1 MGRHTASDYM
11 ELLLVED
18 NPADARLV
26 RESLSEVPAG
36 QIDVTATDRLSEAAG
51 SLRTGQ
57 YDVVLL
63 DLGLPDAQGLE
74 ALRALAK
81 EATRVPI
88 IVLTGNEDEE
98 VALQALAEGAADFL
112 VKGAFDG
119 PDLARAVRYAV
130 ERKRAE
136 SALQLSRELLE
147 RVNQHDDVAA
157 LFDATLGC
165 VRQWTGCQAVGIRL
179 TEPDGT
185 LPFCAAVGYPT
196 ELLAVENR
204 RSLHRDQGCRCVDVM
219 RQALEAHGDEVTPG
233 GSLVRLVGD
242 GTGEPP
248 ALGEPRRDAAG
259 RETCQTCQ
267 RYGYQTVAVIP
278 ILAGTRTLG
287 VLHVADPAAGRLQRP
302 MLRALESTVS
312 ALGAAIRRLQEQQRI
327 RNQEE
332 RYRALVQ
339 ELSSVVLSLDAE
351 RRLVEPQPAWERYT
365 GQAFSQARGAGWLEA
380 IHPEDRE
387 PLRGLGA
394 SPAGEGVSFTAEGRV
409 HHAASGQHRLCELV
423 GVPRADETG
432 RVREWIVALSDVH
445 ERQHAYEQRQEL
457 EAQLRQAQ
465 RMESV
470 GRLAGGVAHDFNN
483 LLTII
488 QGNAYLMSGAVLEEG
503 SFVEEL
509 KGIQDAT
516 RKASSLTRQL
526 LAFSRRQVLKPE
538 LVDLNQVVAETEK
551 MLRRLIG
558 EDVTLV
564 SRCAERLNMVRAD
577 PGQIEQVLFNLA
589 VNARDA
595 MPDGGRL
602 TIETGNVDLP
612 ERFAKAQLVG
622 SPGRHVMLSL
632 SDTGCGMDAATQAQ
646 IFDPFFTTK
655 EEGKG
660 TGLGLSTVYGIVK
673 QSGGHIFVQS
683 APGEGTTF
691 KIYLPRA
698 KSQRKSSGRI
708 PRPGTAQLSGDE
720 TVLLVEDEEE
730 LRRLV
735 ARILTSYGYRVL
747 VAENGEEALRLA
759 QQTQETIHLVLS
771 DVIMPDL
778 YGPEVARRIR
788 ALRPD
793 VRVLH
798 MSGYTDNAVVLQGV
812 LDEGLPYLQKPFT
825 PSALAARVR
834 EVLDDKD

>member
-1 MGRHTASDYM
+1 M
-11 ELLLVED
+11 ELLLVEN
-18 NPADARLV
+18 NPADERLV
-26 RESLSEVPAG
+26 RESLSAVPTG
-36 QIDVTATDRLSEAAG
+36 WIDVTTTARLSEAG
-51 SLRTGQ
+51 ESLRSGQ
-57 YDVVLL
+57 YDAVLL
-63 DLGLPDAQGLE
+63 DLGLPDTQGLD

-81 EATRVPI
+81 EATDVPI

-98 VALQALAEGAADFL
+98 VALRALGEGAADFL

-119 PDLARAVRYAV
+119 PDLARAVRYAA

-147 RVNQHDDVAA
+147 LVNHQDDVDS
-157 LFDATLGC
+157 LVEATLGC
-165 VRQWTGCQAVGIRL
+165 VRRWTGCQAAGIRL
-179 TEPDGT
+179 AKPDGT
-185 LPFCAAVGYPT
+185 LPFHAAVGYPT

-204 RSLHRDQGCRCVDVM
+204 RSLHRDRGCRCVDVM
-219 RQALEAHGDEVTPG
+219 RQALEAHGDEVTAG
-233 GSLVRLVGD
+233 GSLVRLASD
-242 GTGEPP
+242 EAGETP
-248 ALGEPRRDAAG
+248 ALGDKRRDPSG
-259 RETCQTCQ
+259 CDTCQ
-267 RYGYQTVAVIP
+267 RYGYQTLAVIP
-278 ILAGTRTLG
+278 ILAGARTLG
-287 VLHVADPAAGRLQRP
+287 VLHVADLAPGRLQRP

-332 RYRALVQ
+332 RYRAVVQ
-339 ELSSVVLSLDAE
+339 ELSSVVLSLDTE

-365 GQAFSQARGAGWLEA
+365 GQTFEQARGAGWLEA

-387 PLRGLGA
+387 PLRGMGA
-394 SPAGEGVSFTAEGRV
+394 SSAGEGVSFTAEGRV
-409 HHAASGQHRLCELV
+409 HHAASEQHRLCELV

-432 RVREWIVALSDVH
+432 RVQEWILALSDVH
-445 ERQHAYEQRQEL
+445 DRQYAYQERQEL

-488 QGNAYLMSGAVLEEG
+488 QGNAYLMSVAVLEEG
-503 SFVEEL
+503 TFVEEL

-538 LVDLNQVVAETEK
+538 LVDLNQVVTETEK

-558 EDVTLV
+558 EDVALV
-564 SRCAERLNMVRAD
+564 SRCAERLSMVRAD
-577 PGQIEQVLFNLA
+577 PGQMEQVLFNLA

-622 SPGRHVMLSL
+622 SPGRHVMLSM
-632 SDTGCGMDAATQAQ
+632 SDTGCGMDAGTQAQ

-655 EEGKG
+655 DEGKG

-683 APGEGTTF
+683 APKEGTTF
-691 KIYLPRA
+691 KIYLPRV

-735 ARILTSYGYRVL
+735 ARILTSYGYQVL

-759 QQTQETIHLVLS
+759 QQTRETIHLVLS

-834 EVLDDKD
+834 EVLDEAD